1 MDEREPTLDP
11 APGWASGSVRFGRG
25 PSIAT
30 RIVHWIDERGRAAC
44 GARPRPPLHRE
55 PSNAP
60 DHDRCLACREARR
73 KR

>member
-30 RIVHWIDERGRAAC
+30 RIVHWIDE
-44 GARPRPPLHRE
+44 